1 MEIRNGGAVNILQK
15 NFGNFFGDGTEGS
28 VCLWLCI
35 GIYHRTNKSGQY
47 LFFKIIGLIYRLET
61 VK

>member
-1 MEIRNGGAVNILQK
+1 MEIRNGVGCEHSSKKIRK
-15 NFGNFFGDGTEGS
+15 FFRDGTGES

-47 LFFKIIGLIYRLET
+47 LCFQDKRLNLSIGNG
-61 VK
+61 